1 MGFEPPRNKPVD
13 DALDNNRKLLPQVP
27 NAPAPKLKGWLWS
40 LFPNLRD
47 AAMRWSED
55 DASSLAAAVA
65 YYLALSLFPMLLLL
79 TSAFGLLLEFTE
91 IGQGAQEQLLETVAK
106 HGSPVIEEQVA
117 QVLNQLKSQSLVGGP
132 FGILAAILAAI
143 AVFAQLDRGF
153 DRIWRIQSIRGQTLK
168 TTVLGVLR
176 HRLLAF
182 SMLVGLGGMLVALFV
197 AGMVFAQIRTFA
209 GSTIPSLSIVFNWMQ
224 LAFVVLANAALFAM
238 VYKWLPKKHVEWNE
252 AIRGGI
258 LVAIIWELGRVILG
272 FFLIGMKYTS
282 AYGVIGSFIA
292 ILLWC
297 YYGMSIF
304 FFGAE
309 YVQVLQ
315 RKRDIAS
322 ELPKA
327 SNAVTSTAT
336 QEKSTQDKSIAAD
349 STAESIVEESN
360 EDDSDEAQSEYL
372 RKVEAPKPTL
382 PKIIPYR
389 V

>member
-1 MGFEPPRNKPVD
+1 MGDNLPRNEPVD
-13 DALDNNRKLLPQVP
+13 EASDGNQKLLPQYVNVP
-27 NAPAPKLKGWLWS
+27 ASTLKGWLWT

-47 AAMRWSED
+47 AAIRWSED

-91 IGQGAQEQLLETVAK
+91 IGQGAQEQLLVTVAK

-132 FGILAAILAAI
+132 FGVLAAILAAI

-153 DRIWRIQSIRGQTLK
+153 DRIWRIQSVRGQTLK

-197 AGMVFAQIRTFA
+197 AGMVFAQVRTFA
-209 GSTIPSLSIVFNWMQ
+209 GSTVPSLSIVFNWMQ
-224 LAFVVLANAALFAM
+224 LAFVVLANAALFTM
-238 VYKWLPKKHVEWNE
+238 VYKWLPKKPVEWNE
-252 AIRGGI
+252 ALRGGL
-258 LVAIIWELGRVILG
+258 LVAVIWELGRVILG
-272 FFLIGMKYTS
+272 FFLIGMRYTS

-315 RKRDIAS
+315 RKRN
-322 ELPKA
+322 L
-327 SNAVTSTAT
+327 
-336 QEKSTQDKSIAAD
+336 AAD
-349 STAESIVEESN
+349 SESDSNTPEPDRIESLHTH
-360 EDDSDEAQSEYL
+360 EFDGELKVDLDATDRDESEYL
-372 RKVEAPKPTL
+372 RKVDAPKPGS
-382 PKIIPYR
+382 PKIVPYR

>member
-1 MGFEPPRNKPVD
+1 MGFNLPRNELVQEPPDGDQKARSRGP
-13 DALDNNRKLLPQVP
+13 NR
-27 NAPAPKLKGWLWS
+27 PAIKLKGWLWS

-47 AAMRWSED
+47 AAIRWSED

-91 IGQGAQEQLLETVAK
+91 IGQGAQEQLLVTVAK

-132 FGILAAILAAI
+132 FGVIAAILAAI

-176 HRLLAF
+176 HRLMAF

-209 GSTIPSLSIVFNWMQ
+209 GSTVPSLSLVFNWIQ
-224 LAFVVLANAALFAM
+224 LAFVVLANAALFTM
-238 VYKWLPKKHVEWNE
+238 VYKWLPKKHVDWNE
-252 AIRGGI
+252 AMRGGL
-258 LVAIIWELGRVILG
+258 LVAVIWELGRVILG
-272 FFLIGMKYTS
+272 FFLIGMRYTS

-315 RKRDIAS
+315 RRREFVNGEIGL
-322 ELPKA
+322 ELPA
-327 SNAVTSTAT
+327 
-336 QEKSTQDKSIAAD
+336 KSD
-349 STAESIVEESN
+349 SESVDQVAVEE
-360 EDDSDEAQSEYL
+360 DSDMDHGSETETGESEYL
-372 RKVEAPKPTL
+372 RRIAATKPTS
-382 PKIIPYR
+382 PKIVPHR

>member
-1 MGFEPPRNKPVD
+1 MGDNLPRNEPVD
-13 DALDNNRKLLPQVP
+13 EASDGNQKLLPQYVNVP
-27 NAPAPKLKGWLWS
+27 ASTLKGWLWT

-47 AAMRWSED
+47 AAIRWSED

-91 IGQGAQEQLLETVAK
+91 IGQGAQEQLLVTVAK

-132 FGILAAILAAI
+132 FGVLAAILAAI

-153 DRIWRIQSIRGQTLK
+153 DRIWRIQSVRGQTLK

-197 AGMVFAQIRTFA
+197 AGMVFAQVRTFA

-224 LAFVVLANAALFAM
+224 LAFVVLANAALFTM

-252 AIRGGI
+252 AVRGGL
-258 LVAIIWELGRVILG
+258 LVAVIWELGRVVLG
-272 FFLIGMKYTS
+272 FFLIGMRYTS

-315 RKRDIAS
+315 RKRNLAAESEGVSDAS
-322 ELPKA
+322 EP
-327 SNAVTSTAT
+327 
-336 QEKSTQDKSIAAD
+336 EGI
-349 STAESIVEESN
+349 ESIHMHEFDGELN
-360 EDDSDEAQSEYL
+360 GDLDAIDQDESEYL
-372 RKVEAPKPTL
+372 RIVDAPKPTS
-382 PKIIPYR
+382 PKIVPYR

>member
-1 MGFEPPRNKPVD
+1 MRDNLPRNEPVD
-13 DALDNNRKLLPQVP
+13 EASDGDQKLLPQVL
-27 NAPAPKLKGWLWS
+27 NVPAPRLKGWLWT

-47 AAMRWSED
+47 AAIRWSED

-91 IGQGAQEQLLETVAK
+91 IGQGAQEQLLVTVAK

-132 FGILAAILAAI
+132 FGVLAAILAAI

-153 DRIWRIQSIRGQTLK
+153 DRIWRIQSVRGQTLK

-182 SMLVGLGGMLVALFV
+182 SMLVGLGGMLVALFI
-197 AGMVFAQIRTFA
+197 AGMVFAQVRTFA

-224 LAFVVLANAALFAM
+224 LAFVVLANAALFTM
-238 VYKWLPKKHVEWNE
+238 VYKWLPKKRVEWNE
-252 AIRGGI
+252 AVRGGL
-258 LVAIIWELGRVILG
+258 LVAVIWELGRVVLG
-272 FFLIGMKYTS
+272 FFLIGMRYTS

-315 RKRDIAS
+315 RKRNLAAESEGVSDAS
-322 ELPKA
+322 EPDGVESVPSRERNSDINSDLKVD
-327 SNAVTSTAT
+327 SEAT
-336 QEKSTQDKSIAAD
+336 DR
-349 STAESIVEESN
+349 
-360 EDDSDEAQSEYL
+360 DDSEYL
-372 RKVEAPKPTL
+372 RKVDAPEPTSA
-382 PKIIPYR
+382 KIVPYR

>member
-1 MGFEPPRNKPVD
+1 MRVDLPRNEPVD
-13 DALDNNRKLLPQVP
+13 EASDGNQKLLPPVL
-27 NAPAPKLKGWLWS
+27 NVPAPKLKGWLWT

-47 AAMRWSED
+47 AAIRWNED

-91 IGQGAQEQLLETVAK
+91 IGQGAQEQLLVTVAK

-132 FGILAAILAAI
+132 FGVLAAILAAI

-153 DRIWRIQSIRGQTLK
+153 DRIWRIQSVRGQTLK

-182 SMLVGLGGMLVALFV
+182 SMLVGLGGMLVALFI
-197 AGMVFAQIRTFA
+197 AGMVFAQVRTFA

-224 LAFVVLANAALFAM
+224 LAFVVLANAALFTM
-238 VYKWLPKKHVEWNE
+238 VYKWLPKKRVEWNE
-252 AIRGGI
+252 AVRGGL
-258 LVAIIWELGRVILG
+258 LVAVIWELGRVVLG
-272 FFLIGMKYTS
+272 FFLIGMRYTS

-315 RKRDIAS
+315 RKRNLAAESEDVSDAS
-322 ELPKA
+322 EPEGIESLP
-327 SNAVTSTAT
+327 
-336 QEKSTQDKSIAAD
+336 EK
-349 STAESIVEESN
+349 ES
-360 EDDSDEAQSEYL
+360 DYKLGSDHSGDLDETDRDESEYL
-372 RKVEAPKPTL
+372 RKVDAPKPTS
-382 PKIIPYR
+382 PKIVPYR

>member
-1 MGFEPPRNKPVD
+1 MRVDLPRNEPVD
-13 DALDNNRKLLPQVP
+13 EASDGNQKLLPPVL
-27 NAPAPKLKGWLWS
+27 NVPAPKLKGWLWT

-47 AAMRWSED
+47 AAIRWNED

-91 IGQGAQEQLLETVAK
+91 IGQGAQEQLLVTVAK

-132 FGILAAILAAI
+132 FGVLAAILAAI

-153 DRIWRIQSIRGQTLK
+153 DRIWRIQTVRGQTLK

-182 SMLVGLGGMLVALFV
+182 SMLVGLGGMLIALFV
-197 AGMVFAQIRTFA
+197 AGMVFAQVRTFA
-209 GSTIPSLSIVFNWMQ
+209 GSTVPSLSIVFNWMQ
-224 LAFVVLANAALFAM
+224 LAFVVLANAALFTM
-238 VYKWLPKKHVEWNE
+238 VYKWLPKKPVEWNE
-252 AIRGGI
+252 ALRGGL
-258 LVAIIWELGRVILG
+258 LVAVIWELGRVILG
-272 FFLIGMKYTS
+272 FFLIGMRYTS

-315 RKRDIAS
+315 RKRN
-322 ELPKA
+322 L
-327 SNAVTSTAT
+327 
-336 QEKSTQDKSIAAD
+336 AAD
-349 STAESIVEESN
+349 SESDSNTPEPDRIESLHTH
-360 EDDSDEAQSEYL
+360 EFDGELKVDLDATDRDESEYL
-372 RKVEAPKPTL
+372 RKVDAPKPGS
-382 PKIIPYR
+382 PKIVPYR